1 MECNI
6 KRIFIIL
13 FICCLLITGCS
24 GTKNIKKN
32 FVNRVDGAN
41 SYKLN
46 GTLSINNNDDVYNYS
61 VEVGYKKDDY
71 YKVTLR
77 NKANNHVQIILKTDD
92 GVYVLT
98 PSLTKSFKFQSDWPY
113 NNSQIYLL
121 DAISSDIKNDKDS
134 EISKKDNK
142 YFLMTKVN
150 YSNNSRLI
158 KQKLEFDEEF
168 NLSKVIV
175 YDKDGIEV
183 MTMKFDK
190 IKLNCKFSKEYF
202 DVDSIIDSE
211 STTTESDNKNES
223 NTTKDSNK
231 DNEKNT
237 DNKTSNN
244 TNETNKNTINNDRNS
259 NTNNNNT
266 SNNNETN
273 NTKTTGRLD
282 DIVYPLF
289 LPSGTK
295 LVDEERVK
303 KDNGER
309 VIMTYEG
316 EKSFLLVEETMDV
329 FNEFTI
335 IPSSGEPFQL
345 MDTLGVMT
353 NNSLSWSSGTTDYYL
368 VSDVMSKDEMIEVAQ
383 SIGNVN
389 SLK

>member
-1 MECNI
+1 MS
-6 KRIFIIL
+6 IL
-13 FICCLLITGCS
+13 S
-24 GTKNIKKN
+24 
-32 FVNRVDGAN
+32 R
-41 SYKLN
+41 
-46 GTLSINNNDDVYNYS
+46 NDDYF
-61 VEVGYKKDDY
+61 KKLYGNVSRNTRDELDRMSGVSEDTIKHKNNLEDIELNDTDYDDY
-71 YKVTLR
+71 F
-77 NKANNHVQIILKTDD
+77 
-92 GVYVLT
+92 G
-98 PSLTKSFKFQSDWPY
+98 SMFKSAK
-113 NNSQIYLL
+113 
-121 DAISSDIKNDKDS
+121 S
-134 EISKKDNK
+134 E
-142 YFLMTKVN
+142 LG
-150 YSNNSRLI
+150 L
-158 KQKLEFDEEF
+158 
-168 NLSKVIV
+168 
-175 YDKDGIEV
+175 
-183 MTMKFDK
+183 
-190 IKLNCKFSKEYF
+190 
-202 DVDSIIDSE
+202 
-211 STTTESDNKNES
+211 
-223 NTTKDSNK
+223 
-231 DNEKNT
+231 

-244 TNETNKNTINNDRNS
+244 TNKTNKNTINNDRNS

>member
-1 MECNI
+1 M

-24 GTKNIKKN
+24 DTKNIKKN

-46 GTLSINNNDDVYNYS
+46 GTLSINNNNDVYNYS

-71 YKVTLR
+71 YKVTLK

-98 PSLTKSFKFQSDWPY
+98 PSLNKSFKFQSDWPY

-211 STTTESDNKNES
+211 STTTESDNKNEN

-259 NTNNNNT
+259 N
-266 SNNNETN
+266 TN

>member
-1 MECNI
+1 M

-24 GTKNIKKN
+24 DTKNIKKN

-71 YKVTLR
+71 YKVTLK

-98 PSLTKSFKFQSDWPY
+98 PSLNKSFKFQSDWPY

-259 NTNNNNT
+259 N
-266 SNNNETN
+266 SN

>member
-1 MECNI
+1 M

-98 PSLTKSFKFQSDWPY
+98 PSLNKCFKFQSDWPY

-121 DAISSDIKNDKDS
+121 DAISSDIKNDKNS

-211 STTTESDNKNES
+211 STTTESDNKNEN

>member
-1 MECNI
+1 M

-98 PSLTKSFKFQSDWPY
+98 PSLNKSFKFQSDWPY

>member
-1 MECNI
+1 M
-6 KRIFIIL
+6 KKIFLGIL
-13 FICCLLITGCS
+13 LCLIFLTGC
-24 GTKNIKKN
+24 GKKSEGD
-32 FVNRVDGAN
+32 VLK
-41 SYKLN
+41 SYTSAVEKAKSYYLN
-46 GTLSINNNDDVYNYS
+46 GKMELVNNEDVYTYDISVSYEAGDNYKIEL
-61 VEVGYKKDDY
+61 VNTVNNHEQVI
-71 YKVTLR
+71 LR
-77 NKANNHVQIILKTDD
+77 NSE
-92 GVYVLT
+92 GVYVVT
-98 PSLTKSFKFQSDWPY
+98 PSLNKSFKFQSDWPY

>member
-1 MECNI
+1 M

-98 PSLTKSFKFQSDWPY
+98 PSLNKSFKFQSDWPY
-113 NNSQIYLL
+113 NNSQVYLL

-259 NTNNNNT
+259 NTNN
-266 SNNNETN
+266 
-273 NTKTTGRLD
+273 TKTTGRLD

>member
-1 MECNI
+1 M

-98 PSLTKSFKFQSDWPY
+98 PSLNKSFKFQSDWPY

-121 DAISSDIKNDKDS
+121 DAISSDIKNDKNS

>member
-1 MECNI
+1 M

-24 GTKNIKKN
+24 DTKNIKKN

-41 SYKLN
+41 SYKQ
-46 GTLSINNNDDVYNYS
+46 S

-71 YKVTLR
+71 YKVTLK

-98 PSLTKSFKFQSDWPY
+98 PSLNKSFKFQSDWPY

-121 DAISSDIKNDKDS
+121 DAISSDIKNDKNS

-259 NTNNNNT
+259 NTNNNNNNT

-273 NTKTTGRLD
+273 NKKTTGRLD

>member
-1 MECNI
+1 M

-24 GTKNIKKN
+24 DTKNIKKN

-98 PSLTKSFKFQSDWPY
+98 PSLNKSFKFQSDWPY

-150 YSNNSRLI
+150 YSNNSSLI

-259 NTNNNNT
+259 N
-266 SNNNETN
+266 TN

>member
-1 MECNI
+1 M

-98 PSLTKSFKFQSDWPY
+98 PSLNKSFKFQSDWPY

-211 STTTESDNKNES
+211 STTTESDNKNEN

-259 NTNNNNT
+259 N
-266 SNNNETN
+266 TN

>member
-1 MECNI
+1 M

-24 GTKNIKKN
+24 DTKNIKKN

-71 YKVTLR
+71 YKVTLK

-98 PSLTKSFKFQSDWPY
+98 PSLNKSFKFQSDWPY

-244 TNETNKNTINNDRNS
+244 TNKTNKNTINNDRNS

>member
-1 MECNI
+1 M

-98 PSLTKSFKFQSDWPY
+98 PSLNKSFKFQSDWPY

-244 TNETNKNTINNDRNS
+244 TNKTNKNTINNDRNS
-259 NTNNNNT
+259 N
-266 SNNNETN
+266 TN